1 MTGHRRAGVSDGGG
15 SGERLERGRRSRK
28 AVILGGIGLVG
39 VATGFLAGLR
49 DAGSMLTSGAI
60 QSWPPAMAIGIALAF
75 LAATIGGGL
84 ALGRQTDEYE
94 RLAQYKAAA
103 AAGLVYM
110 LAYPVWFALWMGD
123 LAPEPMHAVL
133 FGLFWLTLALA
144 LLFHK
149 YR

>member
-1 MTGHRRAGVSDGGG
+1 MSEGDGQ
-15 SGERLERGRRSRK
+15 GEKLERSRRGRK
-28 AVILGGIGLVG
+28 LVILGGLGLVG
-39 VATGFLAGLR
+39 LVTGFMVGMQ
-49 DAGSMLTSGAI
+49 DADSLFTGGTI
-60 QSWPPAMAIGIALAF
+60 RSWPPAMAIGIALSF

-84 ALGRQTDEYE
+84 ALARQTDEFE

-133 FGLFWLTLALA
+133 FGLFWLSLALA

-149 YR
+149 FR